1 MDGDHA
7 AEPVSAR
14 GERCA
19 FCALGI
25 ARGAKAC
32 LDRHQPLRMGGQQDL
47 PANIGQRIGPQPSR
61 TAHPPRAERT
71 GERCRVPAKPDDAGM
86 DFLGKGFEVQGR
98 SGIGSEFR
106 NDLGR
111 AAAHACTAFA
121 FVEGRGKLLDL
132 VGAAAF
138 GQDHAVGRAFHRG
151 LEIGAPVR
159 ALYGA
164 DAYPACETACRH
176 HLRAV

>member
-25 ARGAKAC
+25 ARVAKTR

-47 PANIGQRIGPQPSR
+47 PADIGQRIGPQPAW
-61 TAHPPRAERT
+61 TAHPPRAERP
-71 GERCRVPAKPDDAGM
+71 GERCGIPAKPDDAGM

-98 SGIGSEFR
+98 SGIGTELR

-111 AAAHACTAFA
+111 AAAHACAAFA
-121 FVEGRGKLLDL
+121 FIEGRGELLDF
-132 VGAAAF
+132 VGADAF

-159 ALYGA
+159 ARYGA
-164 DAYPACETACRH
+164 DAYPARETARRH